1 MLGGAGVRCGREETF
16 FKGLVIAMLK
26 WPVLDDELVEVL
38 VREVHVV
45 VAGGA
50 VAVPAERR
58 RPRSPLLLRQSPME
72 PAPLSCHVI
81 IPRHV
86 QLQLQLQQRL
96 HPTKRRQVCAAYVGR
111 WFVCVVDI
119 IVVANLVVGFL
130 WRQLCS
136 GRGRGGGKRGAGAR
150 VCDLTLTRKS

>member
-16 FKGLVIAMLK
+16 FKDLVIAMLK

-58 RPRSPLLLRQSPME
+58 RPRSPLLLGE
-72 PAPLSCHVI
+72 APLFPALLSCSVI
-81 IPRHV
+81 LPRHV
-86 QLQLQLQQRL
+86 QLQLQLR
-96 HPTKRRQVCAAYVGR
+96 AASAPHEGP
-111 WFVCVVDI
+111 
-119 IVVANLVVGFL
+119 
-130 WRQLCS
+130 
-136 GRGRGGGKRGAGAR
+136 
-150 VCDLTLTRKS
+150 